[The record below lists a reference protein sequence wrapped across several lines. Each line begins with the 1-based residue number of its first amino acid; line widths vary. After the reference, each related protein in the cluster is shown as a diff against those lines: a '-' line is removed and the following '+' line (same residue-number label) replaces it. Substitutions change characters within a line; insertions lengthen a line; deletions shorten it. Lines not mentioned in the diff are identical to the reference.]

1 MTRYVTQAS
10 RLATRNA
17 ACRAKEAQFTAQGLR
32 RLPASALA
40 CALAGA
46 LGGAGAL
53 LAAGPARAVDIKASG
68 RIMAGHIVRVQ
79 ERDPHLM
86 TGVNAAAIG
95 LSGLGS
101 GGNADDA
108 NTNYGKGDAAS
119 RAVKAIVE
127 VSAVKDSWSVLLRAK
142 AWKDAGL
149 AHDGR
154 PWGNVPN
161 GYAAGAPLSDS
172 GAPRRS
178 RFSGVA
184 LLDAWVQGRFL
195 PAGLP
200 LMLRGGQQTLSW
212 GERALAPGGLEA
224 LNPRDAPGL
233 HRAAPVQAETVVPR
247 PMLFGRLEPA
257 PGFAVEAFYQPGFRP
272 SVLDVCGTLWSM
284 SDYLVDGCDKV
295 MSGQPAV
302 SDRARLPLGAY
313 QKRLPTPHPEGPEF
327 GAGLAWRPGG
337 GETEIGLYHAR
348 YHART
353 ALPSLRRSNRA
364 GGPAL
369 LPGDPDG
376 RNMAYFTEYPEDL
389 RISALTLAHKLGAT
403 SVYGELSYRPDTPFM
418 LAPGDVLPP
427 FLNPAAPSL
436 LRARADA
443 VAPGGIFHG
452 YDLVAMWQAQ
462 LGARREWQWGGLKLA
477 GAAEVVGK
485 HARGLPDPSVMRYG
499 RADIFG
505 VGVIKGQC
513 AVNTGDAARQCS
525 LRGYATPDAWG
536 YRLRLDA
543 RLPPLAP
550 QLATSASLLFVH
562 DVKGWS
568 GDLLLNERRRSM
580 NLALRFEYRQRYL
593 AELGYQPSWGGDY
606 HQAADRD
613 TASFALGVKF

>member
-1 MTRYVTQAS
+1 MTRHETP
-10 RLATRNA
+10 ATRFASWRA
-17 ACRAKEAQFTAQGLR
+17 ADTIAGPPRAQGL
-32 RLPASALA
+32 LPTMFAA
-40 CALAGA
+40 ALAGA
-46 LGGAGAL
+46 FTGSGAVLFSSPAQ
-53 LAAGPARAVDIKASG
+53 AADVKASG

-79 ERDPHLM
+79 ERDPHLT

-95 LSGLGS
+95 LTGLGS

-108 NTNYGKGDAAS
+108 NTNYDKGDAVS

-127 VSAVKDSWSVLLRAK
+127 VSAVQGSWSGLLRAK
-142 AWKDAGL
+142 AWHDAGMNR
-149 AHDGR
+149 DGR

-184 LLDAWVQGRFL
+184 VLDAWVQGRFM
-195 PAGLP
+195 PAALP
-200 LMLRGGQQTLSW
+200 LTLRLGQQTLAW
-212 GERALAPGGLEA
+212 GERALTPGGLEA

-233 HRAAPVQAETVVPR
+233 HRAAPVHSETVVPR

-257 PGFAVEAFYQPGFRP
+257 AGFGVEAFYQPGFRP
-272 SVLDVCGTLWSM
+272 STLDVCGTLWSM

-295 MSGQPAV
+295 MSGQPIV

-313 QKRLPTPHPEGPEF
+313 QKRLPTPHPEGSEF
-327 GAGLAWRPGG
+327 GVGVTWRPQG
-337 GETEIGLYHAR
+337 TELEVGLHHAR
-348 YHART
+348 YNASN
-353 ALPSLRRSNRA
+353 ALPSLRRSSRP

-369 LPGDPDG
+369 IAGDPDG
-376 RNMAYFTEYPEDL
+376 RNMAYFTEYPEGL
-389 RISALTLAHKLGAT
+389 RISALTLAYKLGAG
-403 SVYGELSYRPDTPFM
+403 SIYGELSYRPGAPCM
-418 LAPGDVLPP
+418 LAPGDVLQP
-427 FLNPAAPSL
+427 FLSATAPAL
-436 LRARADA
+436 LRARANA
-443 VAPGGIFHG
+443 VAPGGVFHG
-452 YDLVAMWQAQ
+452 YDLYAMWQAQ
-462 LGARREWQWGGLKLA
+462 LGVRREWQWDGFKLA
-477 GAAEVVGK
+477 GTAELVGK
-485 HARGLPDPSVMRYG
+485 HARDLPAASVVRYG

-505 VGVIKGQC
+505 VGPIHGQC
-513 AVNTGDAARQCS
+513 TVTTGDAARQCS
-525 LRGYATPDAWG
+525 LRGYATPNAWG

-543 RLPPLAP
+543 RLPLPAP

-568 GDLLLNERRRSM
+568 GDLLLNEGRRSA

-613 TASFALGVKF
+613 TASFALGLKF